1 MTYNDIQIQHHP
13 FTKGQPMKKITS
25 KQLDVMQ
32 ALWGADAS
40 MTASEIIRDH
50 PELNINTVQSCLKQL
65 LKKEYIR
72 VADIVYSGTV
82 LCRSYEPVVSRDSY
96 VSEFFSGGG
105 SMDAAAQFIGCA
117 KDAQDLDK
125 LQALIDKR
133 RAELAE

>member
-1 MTYNDIQIQHHP
+1 
-13 FTKGQPMKKITS
+13 MKKITS
-25 KQLDVMQ
+25 RQLDVMQ

>member
-50 PELNINTVQSCLKQL
+50 PELMPRT
-65 LKKEYIR
+65 E
-72 VADIVYSGTV
+72 D
-82 LCRSYEPVVSRDSY
+82 
-96 VSEFFSGGG
+96 
-105 SMDAAAQFIGCA
+105 
-117 KDAQDLDK
+117 
-125 LQALIDKR
+125 
-133 RAELAE
+133 